1 MPRFELNG
9 KDVSFQEGETILQVA
24 WREGIPIP
32 VFCYHPSLGDAVA
45 SCRICLVE
53 VEMQGRT
60 RLLPACSTPAQ
71 EGMKVQTETETVHE
85 NVRKGT
91 LEFLLANHPLECP
104 VCDAG
109 GECDLQEL
117 TLRWGPDRSDYPF
130 PRRELP
136 RHRPGPF
143 MELYPN
149 RCILCDRCVRFY
161 QNIAAGGDW
170 GAFENGWWG
179 QVGPVQDAILQSIY
193 SGNMVEICP
202 LGAITG
208 RDYRF
213 RARPWEMKA
222 TTTVSPHFSTG
233 DMVHVYTRKT
243 GEMSRGPFQEGGRR
257 GELHEILR
265 VYAGHC
271 RETNEFWLDDASRFA
286 FDFVQARDRHRTP
299 QLRRGSTL
307 EPVFWEQALEEVA
320 RQLSRFDGSEIGFL
334 TLGRGTL
341 EGAYLF
347 ERLARR
353 VVRSPHLDHR
363 RPEAAYSAQDPA
375 YHALGA
381 SASPDTFAAI
391 DEVERIWIW
400 HTPILNRWPLLGIR
414 LVRARRNGAKIQ
426 SWTPYP
432 QASLPWDPESLTL
445 HPDRELEEVLRW
457 VERWRAD
464 LERSDTP
471 TLLILHDALPEAVQ
485 TALLSLKGAFP
496 HLRVLY
502 LRHAPNGQGFVDMGV
517 HPGLR
522 DAHIPAPRKGL
533 GSGAMLPALLDGRLR
548 ALVLWNVDPLVEFPQ
563 RDLWEEALSRLDFL
577 MVVSSHPSPVDAYA
591 HVLLPEAVPYEIE
604 GTLVNTTG
612 HVLPFHAALPPLG
625 LSRPDHAIWQGLLQ
639 ALGDPVGASLE
650 EIWDAL
656 TRDHPLYASISR
668 IPDTV
673 EEPYPED
680 IPTLRYFKT
689 RWIPHRMS
697 YPFLQKQVTLPEA
710 PSAEMTEAEGWL
722 LVVDDL
728 LWKANPW
735 IWSGELIQRAVG
747 ELNLRSVVEAHPETG
762 ADLGLEEGDWVE
774 LEAQGRTVRVRL
786 RWNEALPRNVLRA
799 YRGFYDQE
807 LNRLLDARGMARV
820 HLKPIEQ
827 GVKG

>member
-1 MPRFELNG
+1 MPRLELNG
-9 KDVSFQEGETILQVA
+9 KEVSFREGETLLQIA
-24 WREGIPIP
+24 WREGYRIP

-60 RLLPACSTPAQ
+60 RLLPACSTQAQ
-71 EGMKVQTETETVHE
+71 EGMRVQTETETVLE

-117 TLRWGPDRSDYPF
+117 TLRWGPDRSTYPF

-233 DMVHVYTRKT
+233 DVVHVYTRKT

-265 VYAGHC
+265 VYAAHC

-286 FDFVQARDRHRTP
+286 FDFVQAKDRHRTP
-299 QLRRGSTL
+299 LLRKGNNL

-320 RQLSRFDGSEIGFL
+320 HRLHALDGQEIGFL

-347 ERLARR
+347 ARLARR
-353 VVRSPHLDHR
+353 VLRSANLDHR
-363 RPEAAYSAQDPA
+363 RPEAATTARDPA

-381 SASPDTFAAI
+381 SASPDTL
-391 DEVERIWIW
+391 DVVDQVERIWIW

-414 LVRARRNGAKIQ
+414 LVRARRKGTRIQ
-426 SWTPYP
+426 NWTPYP
-432 QASLPWDPESLTL
+432 GETLPWDPESLTL
-445 HPDRELEEVLRW
+445 HPERELEEALRW
-457 VERWRAD
+457 VERWRTD
-464 LERSDTP
+464 LERTSTP
-471 TLLILHDALPEAVQ
+471 TLLILHDALPEKVQ
-485 TALLSLKGAFP
+485 TALLSLKGWFP
-496 HLRVLY
+496 HLHVLY

-517 HPGLR
+517 HPGLL
-522 DAHIPAPRKGL
+522 DAHRPAPRPGKGAGEIL
-533 GSGAMLPALLDGRLR
+533 TAILEGTIRS
-548 ALVLWNVDPLVEFPQ
+548 LVLWNVDPLVEYPQ

-577 MVVSSHPSPVDAYA
+577 VVVSSHPSPVDAYA
-591 HVLLPEAVPYEIE
+591 HAILPEAVPYEIE

-612 HVLPFHAALPPLG
+612 YLLPFHAALPPLG
-625 LSRPDHAIWQGLLQ
+625 LSLPDHTIWQKLLQ
-639 ALGDPVGASLE
+639 TLGDPVGASLE
-650 EIWDAL
+650 EIWEHI
-656 TRDHPLYASISR
+656 RQDHPLYAEVSR
-668 IPDTV
+668 EPEKV

-689 RWIPHRMS
+689 RWVPDRLT
-697 YPFLQKQVTLPEA
+697 YPFLPRKIQLPEETDT
-710 PSAEMTEAEGWL
+710 STTAEAYL
-722 LVVDDL
+722 LVVEDL

-747 ELNLRSVVEAHPETG
+747 ELNLRSVVEMHPETG
-762 ADLGLEEGDWVE
+762 ASLDLEEGDWVE
-774 LEAQGRTVRVRL
+774 LIAGERRVRVRV
-786 RWNEALPRNVLRA
+786 RWNSALPEKMLRA

-807 LNRLLDARGMARV
+807 INRLLDARGRARV
-820 HLKPIEQ
+820 QLRPIEQ